1 MYHTAP
7 ALVKW
12 TVDQGDG
19 VYPSF
24 IEAGLQTFQYSA
36 SAPHNYYQLGYM
48 DVYITKSGWD
58 SSAKLK
64 WQDLEETPF
73 CRKAGD
79 IGGMS
84 NHETFDC
91 DVPARS
97 GNHIIYVVWQRADS
111 DEAFYSCSDV
121 IFGGP
126 SSTTASDF
134 STVDTST
141 TSTTSTTGWFCKM
154 SRKLLKKTWNNLF

>member
-1 MYHTAP
+1 MWRQC
-7 ALVKW
+7 V
-12 TVDQGDG
+12 
-19 VYPSF
+19 
-24 IEAGLQTFQYSA
+24 
-36 SAPHNYYQLGYM
+36 
-48 DVYITKSGWD
+48 KSGWD

-97 GNHIIYVVWQRADS
+97 GNHIIYVVWQRADQCCETAPQFFMAYGELWLS
-111 DEAFYSCSDV
+111 FLWLTAES
-121 IFGGP
+121 P
-126 SSTTASDF
+126 KST
-134 STVDTST
+134 
-141 TSTTSTTGWFCKM
+141 
-154 SRKLLKKTWNNLF
+154 KKP

>member
-1 MYHTAP
+1 M
-7 ALVKW
+7 
-12 TVDQGDG
+12 DQGDG

-97 GNHIIYVVWQRADS
+97 GNHIIYVVWQRADQCCETAPHFFMAYGELWLS
-111 DEAFYSCSDV
+111 F
-121 IFGGP
+121 FGGE
-126 SSTTASDF
+126 TEIGEKAIIRIIRRNTARFVFLSKNPAKCGLF
-134 STVDTST
+134 
-141 TSTTSTTGWFCKM
+141 WRFF
-154 SRKLLKKTWNNLF
+154 RNLSCF